1 MAKIYLLNNQKFPEV
16 ENLEVF
22 KVQSL
27 KIDIDLKPYNALIF
41 TSKSAI
47 FALEDNKLDWKNIP
61 SYLIAP
67 ATSKVAELLG
77 VNIVFTGSSGHGND
91 FAQELIPH
99 LKDKKTLYVRAK
111 KTVSNLPNILRENSI
126 DVDELISYETVCN
139 KNLKEIELEDNST
152 IIFTSPSSIECFFKK
167 FSWNSSFKAIVIGKT
182 TATYLPKEIKNY
194 KISSSTNVKECV
206 ALALLDF
213 N

>member
-99 LKDKKTLYVRAK
+99 LKNKKTLYVRAK
-111 KTVSNLPNILRENSI
+111 KNCFKSSK
-126 DVDELISYETVCN
+126 Y
-139 KNLKEIELEDNST
+139 LKR
-152 IIFTSPSSIECFFKK
+152 K
-167 FSWNSSFKAIVIGKT
+167 
-182 TATYLPKEIKNY
+182 
-194 KISSSTNVKECV
+194 
-206 ALALLDF
+206 
-213 N
+213 

>member
-22 KVQSL
+22 KIQSL
-27 KIDIDLKPYNALIF
+27 KIDIDLKSYDALIF

-77 VNIVFTGSSGHGND
+77 ANIVFTGSSGHGND
-91 FAQELIPH
+91 FAQELLPH

-139 KNLKEIELEDNST
+139 KNLKDIELEDNST
-152 IIFTSPSSIECFFKK
+152 TIFTSPSSIECFFKK

>member
-1 MAKIYLLNNQKFPEV
+1 MATMYLLNNQKFPEV

-27 KIDIDLKPYNALIF
+27 KIDIDLKPSNALIY

-47 FALEDNKLDWKNIP
+47 FALEDNKIDWKNIP

-99 LKDKKTLYVRAK
+99 LKNKKTLYVRAK